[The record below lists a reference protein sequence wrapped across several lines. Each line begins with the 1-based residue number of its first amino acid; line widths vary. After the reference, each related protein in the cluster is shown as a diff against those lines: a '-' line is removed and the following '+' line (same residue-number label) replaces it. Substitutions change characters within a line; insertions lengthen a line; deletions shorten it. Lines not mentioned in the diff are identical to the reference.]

1 VDKALEDLVKRRA
14 REACEYCHMPQ
25 AVHPSPFQIDHIIA
39 QQHHGPTTADNLAW
53 SCLRCNSHKGPNL
66 SGYDWETGEVVRL
79 FNPRQDTWGE
89 HFEWDGPYLRG
100 RTQVGRA
107 TIDVL
112 TINHPAY
119 VELRASLIA
128 EGVFPPKS

>member
-1 VDKALEDLVKRRA
+1 MDKALEETIRHRA
-14 REACEYCHMPQ
+14 GGVCEYCRMPE
-25 AVHPSPFQIDHIIA
+25 AVHPSPFQIDHVIA
-39 QQHHGPTTADNLAW
+39 QQHHGATDAGNLAW

-79 FNPRQDTWGE
+79 FNPRRDDWTL
-89 HFEWDGPYLRG
+89 HFQWDGPYLRG
-100 RTQVGRA
+100 RTQIGCV

-112 TINHPAY
+112 TINHPSY

-128 EGVFPPKS
+128 EGVFPA